1 MYIKITYIT
10 LHANMWID
18 IDPTVCQG
26 DDRFSHV
33 TGSSF
38 SFRNKGRATV
48 TEVEV
53 PDSIRRHSS

>member
-1 MYIKITYIT
+1 MFFVIIVHVCIYVYMYIKITYIT

-33 TGSSF
+33 TG
-38 SFRNKGRATV
+38 
-48 TEVEV
+48 
-53 PDSIRRHSS
+53 